1 MARRLVADCD
11 LTIYVIPAQAGTA
24 PATAQPPM
32 RRSGLRRLARLLR
45 CNTAETPQRGV
56 STFVPSSTSVPMR
69 VFSLPLAVVLAVPL
83 ATAASAQT
91 LPSASASQFERVA
104 APFPVE
110 AEAGALAMPFVGG
123 FFEPRPSLVDLDGDG
138 AAELVVNVG
147 GAGLQLFRR
156 EDGAWV
162 WQTDRVGGIEPGNWA
177 TFGDLDGDGDLDL
190 LARGEPGR
198 VRFWRNVGTARAPA
212 FEVGADVLRDAAG
225 ETVNVEDSS
234 IPALG
239 DLDGD
244 GDPDLFSGKADIGTI
259 TYYRHDGLDAEGRPV
274 YAFVTDTYQDIQVY
288 EENPQ
293 CQRTEGA
300 PVLQGPRLP
309 DSSVPGSGLPGG
321 RPSRHGANAIAVVDL
336 DADGAPELFW
346 GDFFAPSLFYFV
358 NRGTASDAR
367 LVLESERFPVGQPL
381 TSGGY
386 NAPAYG
392 DTDSDGDAD
401 LVVGVQRG
409 LCFQSQ
415 TAVSNLIGFENVGT
429 ATAPDLR
436 LQTDRLVPALDVG
449 TRSAVALADLDGDG
463 DLDAVLANESN
474 PDDPSRANLVR
485 YENVGTATA
494 PALRLADADW
504 LALAYDFGAYAPA
517 FGDLDGDGDLDLL
530 VGGFNGRFAFLR
542 NTGSASAPV
551 YTREDDRWGGID
563 TGQYARGTLG
573 DLDGDGDLDVV
584 GGASSG
590 RLRLYRNVGTA
601 AEARFETE
609 GNGAPSAADTAYAAR
624 IGVPAEVG
632 GDSAPALGD
641 LDGDGD
647 LDLVV
652 GTAEGALL
660 VFRNVGTPTAPRFQ
674 AEAPVPAGRRR
685 TAPALGDLDGD
696 GRPEIVAGTSAGG
709 FLYWRGVGA
718 TDAAPRP
725 SAPQGLR
732 AVPNPSTGAVA
743 FRADVPPSRS
753 GDVTVFDAQGRRVAR
768 VPFAGGRSE
777 WDGRT
782 AEGHAAA
789 AGVYLARLRTA
800 GQTATVS
807 FTRVR

>member
-1 MARRLVADCD
+1 MASL
-11 LTIYVIPAQAGTA
+11 
-24 PATAQPPM
+24 
-32 RRSGLRRLARLLR
+32 RSCPLDPVL
-45 CNTAETPQRGV
+45 
-56 STFVPSSTSVPMR
+56 MR
-69 VFSLPLAVVLAVPL
+69 VFLPLAVALAVPL
-83 ATAASAQT
+83 VLAASAGAQT
-91 LPSASASQFERVA
+91 VPSASAGRFERVA

-110 AEAGALAMPFVGG
+110 AEGGPLAAPFVGG

-147 GAGLQLFRR
+147 GAGLQLFER
-156 EDGAWV
+156 EGGAWV
-162 WQTDRVGGIEPGNWA
+162 WQTDRLGGIEPGNWA

-198 VRFWRNVGTARAPA
+198 VRFWRNVGTAGAPA
-212 FEVGADVLRDAAG
+212 YEVGADVLRDAAG

-234 IPALG
+234 IPTLA

-244 GDPDLFSGKADIGTI
+244 GDPDLVSGRADLGTI
-259 TYYRHDGLDAEGRPV
+259 TYYRHDGLDADGRPV
-274 YAFVTDTYQDIQVY
+274 FAFVTDTYQDIQIY

-293 CQRTEGA
+293 CQRTDGTPLRA
-300 PVLQGPRLP
+300 PRLP
-309 DSSVPGSGLPGG
+309 GATPPEG

-346 GDFFAPSLFYFV
+346 GDFFAPSLFYFA
-358 NRGTASDAR
+358 NRGTATDAR
-367 LVLESERFPVGQPL
+367 FVLESERFPVGQPL

-386 NAPAYG
+386 NAPTYG
-392 DTDSDGDAD
+392 DTDADGDAD

-409 LCFQSQ
+409 LCFQAQ

-429 ATAPDLR
+429 PTAPDLR
-436 LQTDRLVPALDVG
+436 LQTDRLIPALDVG

-463 DLDAVLANESN
+463 DLDVVLANESN
-474 PDDPSRANLVR
+474 PDDPSRASLVR

-504 LALAYDFGAYAPA
+504 LALAYDFGAYAPT

-573 DLDGDGDLDVV
+573 DFDGDGDLDLV

-590 RLRLYRNVGTA
+590 RLRVYRNAGTA
-601 AEARFETE
+601 AEPRFEPQA
-609 GNGAPSAADTAYAAR
+609 GGAPSPADSAFAAQ
-624 IGVPAEVG
+624 IGLPETFG
-632 GDSAPALGD
+632 GDSAPALAD

-652 GTAEGALL
+652 GTASGALA

-674 AEAPVPAGRRR
+674 PEEPIPAGRRR
-685 TAPALGDLDGD
+685 TAPAVGDLDGD
-696 GRPEIVAGTSAGG
+696 GQPDIVAGTAAGG
-709 FLYWRGVGA
+709 FLYWRGTGA

-725 SAPQGLR
+725 SPPQGLR
-732 AVPNPSTGAVA
+732 VVPNPSTGAVT
-743 FRADVPPSRS
+743 FRADAEAGEV
-753 GDVTVFDAQGRRVAR
+753 VVFDARGRRVAR

-782 AEGHAAA
+782 DAGGAAA

-800 GQTATVS
+800 GRVEAAA